1 MSSWSGKIR
10 DGAAGRREGVA
21 PAACSGVE
29 PAELAKRPDLDLV
42 AAPGYRQRLEPRD
55 PLIGLHRALGERER
69 HPAQGGFGC
78 DRALRRLGEPAV
90 EIEGDV
96 VPPLGLGDAAL
107 EERDLVPLDRL
118 RSEPAG
124 SYGLRPREIDI
135 LRLDCGPRHRDA
147 QSHLD
152 IVGIGIDRR
161 LRAPEG
167 CERRRPSLRPCVE
180 HRTPEHRLRIFRDE
194 VGRKHAPGFRCAV
207 RARERNGLEEQEL
220 PLPRERRIV

>member
-1 MSSWSGKIR
+1 M
-10 DGAAGRREGVA
+10 
-21 PAACSGVE
+21 
-29 PAELAKRPDLDLV
+29 
-42 AAPGYRQRLEPRD
+42 
-55 PLIGLHRALGERER
+55 
-69 HPAQGGFGC
+69 
-78 DRALRRLGEPAV
+78 
-90 EIEGDV
+90 
-96 VPPLGLGDAAL
+96 PPLGLGDAAL

-124 SYGLRPREIDI
+124 NYGLRPREIDI

-161 LRAPEG
+161 LRAPE
-167 CERRRPSLRPCVE
+167 CRERRRPSLRPCVE

-207 RARERNGLEEQEL
+207 RARERKAWRSRNCRCRVSVGSSEAAA
-220 PLPRERRIV
+220 ERTPTASGSRRFAIGNRASSMRAALRPERGASITAALSSR